1 MYCQQQDRIVC
12 CEHYEMCIVSKGTGF
27 CVVSTIRMC
36 IVSSRTGLCWDHY
49 KMCIVS
55 SRTGLCCDHYVV
67 AVGQDVA
74 GLEYLVSGRTKRQ
87 ALVYDI
93 LPSRRKVPESGA
105 RSVW

>member
-1 MYCQQQDRIVC
+1 
-12 CEHYEMCIVSKGTGF
+12 MCIRDSSRTGL
-27 CVVSTIRMC
+27 CCDHYKMC